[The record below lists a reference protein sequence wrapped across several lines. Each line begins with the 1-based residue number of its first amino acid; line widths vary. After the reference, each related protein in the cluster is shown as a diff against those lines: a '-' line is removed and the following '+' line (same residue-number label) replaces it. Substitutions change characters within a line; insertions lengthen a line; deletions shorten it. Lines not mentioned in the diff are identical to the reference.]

1 VIFLKRAA
9 TFLKDM
15 LLMMMA
21 IWFFSTGWLFAQP
34 PRQAPANAP
43 PLAGGLKIAV
53 LEGQNGVN
61 NIRMPMSVDLVV
73 EVRDENDR
81 PVEGATVNFQMP
93 LMGPSGGFEGGV
105 RNKETASNV
114 QGQAAVSYTPN
125 EELGRFTVQVK
136 AMQGGRTG
144 MTTIMQQ
151 NANTSEASQ
160 TKGWFSRHKKIVI
173 ATAVVAVGV
182 GLAVGL
188 TRGGSKS
195 GSSGGSG
202 LTISPG
208 VPTVAGPQ

>member
-1 VIFLKRAA
+1 MIFLKRAA

-15 LLMMMA
+15 LLTMMA
-21 IWFFSTGWLFAQP
+21 IWFFSTGWLFAQQP
-34 PRQAPANAP
+34 SRAPANAP
-43 PLAGGLKIAV
+43 PAAGGLKVAV

-81 PVEGATVNFQMP
+81 PVEGATVNFQLP
-93 LMGPSGGFEGGV
+93 LMGASGGFEGGV
-105 RNKETASNV
+105 RNKETTSNV
-114 QGQAAVSYTPN
+114 QGQASVSYTPN

-151 NANTSEASQ
+151 NANTEAGQ
-160 TKGWFSRHKKIVI
+160 TKSWFSRHKKIVI
-173 ATAVVAVGV
+173 AAAVVAVGV
-182 GLAVGL
+182 GLGVGL

-202 LTISPG
+202 ITISPG